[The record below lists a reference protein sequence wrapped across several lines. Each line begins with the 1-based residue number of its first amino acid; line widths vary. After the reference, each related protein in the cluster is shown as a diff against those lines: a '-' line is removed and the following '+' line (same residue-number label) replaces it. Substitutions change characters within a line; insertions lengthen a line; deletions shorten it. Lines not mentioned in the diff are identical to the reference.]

1 MFDFSSSLSIIEN
14 NAGRLTH
21 RYENKVNCSACNTVD
36 EPRTSDIGGWS
47 FAGRANGPR
56 DYLTTLQL
64 ETIMAAKAIASTQTL
79 ESMCLIFKLLSDAT
93 RLEIVLRLTEK
104 EHTVTALCKELKLPQ
119 PTVSHHLG
127 LLRMNH
133 LIVNKR
139 AGKQVIYSLAS
150 QAKISKKGMRLPV
163 PPFTIAIEQ
172 D

>member
-1 MFDFSSSLSIIEN
+1 
-14 NAGRLTH
+14 
-21 RYENKVNCSACNTVD
+21 
-36 EPRTSDIGGWS
+36 
-47 FAGRANGPR
+47 
-56 DYLTTLQL
+56 
-64 ETIMAAKAIASTQTL
+64 MAAKAIASAQAL
-79 ESMCLIFKLLSDAT
+79 DSMCLIFKLLSDAT

-150 QAKISKKGMRLPV
+150 HAKISKKGLRLSV